1 MIQDRPSS
9 DSTEPLPLEERR
21 LFQQATADVT
31 RTDKPSAPQPAIGT
45 IAKSKNRQRLSG
57 PSYDPK
63 TLIADLQAVSG
74 EEFVLFQ
81 RPGIQPRQLL
91 QLKNGKLQPEA
102 VLDLHGLKQLQA
114 ELQVRTFLY
123 QSWQLDLRTLLIIHG
138 KGRGSPDGTA
148 VLKSWLVG
156 ELPKYQ
162 EVLAF
167 CSAQSRDGGTGA
179 LYLHLKK
186 KRQTL

>member
-1 MIQDRPSS
+1 MIQDRSSS
-9 DSTEPLPLEERR
+9 DSTELLPLEERA
-21 LFQQATADVT
+21 LFHQATADVI
-31 RTDKPSAPQPAIGT
+31 RIQSSSVPQPSIKAIV
-45 IAKSKNRQRLSG
+45 KPKDRQHLPSL
-57 PSYDPK
+57 SYDPK
-63 TLIADLQAVSG
+63 TLTADLQAVSG

-91 QLKNGKLQPEA
+91 QLKKGKLQPEA

-114 ELQVRTFLY
+114 ELQLRTFLH

-138 KGRGSPDGTA
+138 KGHGSPDGTA

-167 CSAQSRDGGTGA
+167 CSAQPRDGGTGA
-179 LYLHLKK
+179 LYLQLKQ
-186 KRQTL
+186 KRPTL